1 MRSVRRNPSHE
12 VAAFARDLAEGR
24 ITTVSV
30 ERRLRQLRDE
40 LDDAIYFKRP
50 QDQVDALRLQ
60 VLDIEAVLSGAATAP
75 EGPVARRER
84 LEQEA
89 FRRASEVERLANQV
103 ADMDREIAWRDM
115 DLHEAVRMRDP
126 EHEIQ
131 AQRRALAELQAR
143 RVAVAL
149 DLQQAQSGL
158 DAMAAAARSELAAV
172 APTARPV
179 EVVSQRRTYDGRPL
193 DADSAR
199 EIDGLLA
206 QSRAGRFSVGALQD
220 LFENAQRQYAT
231 AQLRG
236 DQESMSAVGH
246 KLMVL
251 DEVLHEIR
259 KESRRRKNPGGRR
272 SRYVSGV
279 ERDLAAGKIS
289 MSDIARRVSS
299 YRRLLEETIE
309 SDPEARDRIAMLSE
323 QIAALERILRHR
335 RSA

>member
-12 VAAFARDLAEGR
+12 AAAFARDLAEGR
-24 ITTVSV
+24 ITTASV

-50 QDQVDALRLQ
+50 QDQVDALRSQ
-60 VLDIEAVLSGAATAP
+60 VSDIEAVLKGATSAP
-75 EGPVARRER
+75 EGQVARRER

-103 ADMDREIAWRDM
+103 SDMDREIAWRDM
-115 DLHEAVRMRDP
+115 DLREAVRMRDP
-126 EHEIQ
+126 EREIQ
-131 AQRRALAELQAR
+131 AQRSALADLQAR
-143 RVAVAL
+143 RVAMAL
-149 DLQQAQSGL
+149 DLQQAQAGL
-158 DAMAAAARSELAAV
+158 DAMVADARSEMAAAV
-172 APTARPV
+172 PIVRSV
-179 EVVSQRRTYDGRPL
+179 EAAAQRRTYDGRVL
-193 DADSAR
+193 DAGAAR

-206 QSRAGRFSVGALQD
+206 QSRAGLFSVVALQD

-236 DQESMSAVGH
+236 DQEVMNAAAY

-251 DEVLHEIR
+251 DEVLHNIR
-259 KESRRRKNPGGRR
+259 KESRQRKNPGKRH

-323 QIAALERILRHR
+323 QIVALERILRHR